1 MQMFTRRRAVYLRK
15 SRRYS
20 MNNQLKDYN
29 PSGVGEINGNFLGLP
44 CDYESANLIV
54 FGVPWEVTV
63 SYGAGTANG
72 PQRILDASTQLD
84 LFDFDRPDGWKQG
97 IFMEEIPQDIL
108 EKNTYYRALAA
119 KIIGRLAQGK
129 QLSDTPDLTSVLT
142 EINQAGQQVNQWL
155 FENCQAA
162 INNGKR
168 VAVIGGDHSSPLGYF
183 QALAAKY
190 PNYGILHIDAHADLR
205 DAYEGFEFSHASIMF
220 NAMKIPQIS
229 KLVQVGL
236 RDISH
241 DEVQMIDQSD
251 SRIIAYYDPAI
262 KQKLYSGTTWIDLC
276 REIISHLPEYVYI
289 SFDVDGLDPKLCP
302 STGTPV
308 PGGLELEQ
316 TFCLF
321 RELVNSG
328 RKIIGFDICEVGDAE
343 WDGNVGARVVYKL
356 ANLMD
361 LSNRIQESGVRIQ
374 N

>member
-1 MQMFTRRRAVYLRK
+1 MSTRRRAVYPRK

-20 MNNQLKDYN
+20 MSNELKDYN
-29 PSGVGEINGNFLGLP
+29 PSGVGEINGNLLGLP

-84 LFDFDRPDGWKQG
+84 LFDFDNPDGWKQG
-97 IFMEEIPQDIL
+97 IFMVEIPQDIV

-119 KIIGRLAQGK
+119 KIIQRLAQGK
-129 QLSDTPDLTSVLT
+129 QLSDTPDLTPVLT
-142 EINQAGQQVNQWL
+142 EINQACQQVNQWL
-155 FENCQAA
+155 FENCHKA
-162 INNGKR
+162 INKGKR

-183 QALAAKY
+183 QALAANY

-241 DEVQMIDQSD
+241 DEVQIIDQSSD
-251 SRIIAYYDPAI
+251 RIIAYYDPAI
-262 KQKLYSGTTWIDLC
+262 KQKLYSGITWIDLC

-289 SFDVDGLDPKLCP
+289 SFDADGLDPKLCP

-328 RKIIGFDICEVGDAE
+328 RKIIGFDICEVGDGE

-361 LSNRIQESGVRIQ
+361 LSQQ
-374 N
+374 KT